1 MDELQQK
8 IVDYVEANGKT
19 YQQIALEI
27 HEKPEVSNYEFF
39 ASKRLADQIKSVG
52 FEVEMP
58 AAGHRTGFAASYK
71 SGKPGPVMVFLAEY
85 DALVGLGHGCGH
97 NLFGA
102 TSALAAAALK
112 SVIDEVGGEVRLY
125 GTPGEEGGEN
135 GSAKGSFVREGYFK
149 DVDAA
154 LSAHPGVGH
163 HLTEK
168 TLGCVPID
176 IEFWGKASHAAAAP
190 EKGINALDALIQ
202 TYNSINALRQHL
214 PADVRIHGII
224 THGGDAPNIV
234 PEYAAAKFYLRA
246 ATAPV
251 LEEVWKKVERIVEGA
266 ALMTGAKGSMKP
278 SQNRV
283 ENTILTPKFDAVYR
297 RRMEE
302 LLAETGSSEKV
313 EDSAEK
319 AGGSSDVGNVSQ
331 VIPTIQPTIRISK
344 VPVRGHSEEFK
355 AASCSALGL
364 ASIGLGAKA
373 LALTGLDLLTDPQLL
388 ADIKADHADALVR
401 QASAAKQH

>member
-102 TSALAAAALK
+102 TSSLAAAALK

-163 HLTEK
+163 QLTSK

-176 IEFWGKASHAAAAP
+176 I
-190 EKGINALDALIQ
+190 
-202 TYNSINALRQHL
+202 
-214 PADVRIHGII
+214 
-224 THGGDAPNIV
+224 
-234 PEYAAAKFYLRA
+234 
-246 ATAPV
+246 
-251 LEEVWKKVERIVEGA
+251 
-266 ALMTGAKGSMKP
+266 
-278 SQNRV
+278 
-283 ENTILTPKFDAVYR
+283 
-297 RRMEE
+297 
-302 LLAETGSSEKV
+302 
-313 EDSAEK
+313 
-319 AGGSSDVGNVSQ
+319 
-331 VIPTIQPTIRISK
+331 
-344 VPVRGHSEEFK
+344 
-355 AASCSALGL
+355 
-364 ASIGLGAKA
+364 
-373 LALTGLDLLTDPQLL
+373 
-388 ADIKADHADALVR
+388 
-401 QASAAKQH
+401 